1 VKYEPYPGRYPEF
14 APRRRRSWL
23 VALPLVFVLVL
34 AAVWSGVWYYAS
46 VTAQTMIDG
55 WRTREAERGHVFGCS
70 SQTIGGYPFRI
81 EVGCS
86 DPSAEWRSNGAPV
99 ALRAKHFIGVAQV
112 YDPTLV
118 IAEFTGPLF
127 GGRAGEPP
135 EFEINWT
142 RAQASMRGV
151 PSPQRVSTVFDK
163 LALTRT
169 NTSPSDPLAQADHL
183 ELHERF
189 VGDAAGDNRAV
200 EIVLRLGAATA
211 PGLHRIAAEP
221 ADGEIAAVVSGLK
234 DLSPKPWPALLREM
248 QATGGHIDIKQ
259 ARLQQGQTIVLGDG
273 SLSLTSRG
281 RLDGQ
286 LALTV
291 VGLDRI
297 LTALNID
304 VDRVA
309 AQVVPQSELD
319 KIAPGLD
326 ANKISQSLDR
336 ILPGLGGAVRNNSGA
351 IAALGMSALGQ
362 PAQLEGKPAVRLPLR
377 FSDGAAFLGPIPLG
391 QTGPLF

>member
-1 VKYEPYPGRYPEF
+1 VRYEPYPGRYPEF

-23 VALPLVFVLVL
+23 VALPLALVIVL
-34 AAVWSGVWYYAS
+34 AAAWSGLWYYAS
-46 VTAQTMIDG
+46 ATAQTMIDG
-55 WRTREAERGHVFGCS
+55 WRAREAQRGRVFACG

-81 EVGCS
+81 EIACNG
-86 DPSAEWRSNGAPV
+86 PSAEWRSNEPPV
-99 ALRAKHFIGVAQV
+99 GLRAGHFVAVAQV
-112 YDPTLV
+112 YDPTLA
-118 IAEFTGPLF
+118 IGELTGPLV
-127 GGRAGEPP
+127 GGRPGEPP
-135 EFEINWT
+135 SFTTNWT
-142 RAQASMRGV
+142 RAQASIRGV
-151 PSPQRVSTVFDK
+151 PSPQRVSSAFDQ
-163 LALTRT
+163 LVVTR
-169 NTSPSDPLAQADHL
+169 NDANAEPLARADHL
-183 ELHERF
+183 ELHGR
-189 VGDAAGDNRAV
+189 VVSGLASDNPVV
-200 EIVLRLGAATA
+200 EVVLRLGAASA
-211 PGLHRIAAEP
+211 PALHRIAADP
-221 ADGEIAAVVSGLK
+221 FDGEIAAVVSGLK

-351 IAALGMSALGQ
+351 IAALGMGALGQ